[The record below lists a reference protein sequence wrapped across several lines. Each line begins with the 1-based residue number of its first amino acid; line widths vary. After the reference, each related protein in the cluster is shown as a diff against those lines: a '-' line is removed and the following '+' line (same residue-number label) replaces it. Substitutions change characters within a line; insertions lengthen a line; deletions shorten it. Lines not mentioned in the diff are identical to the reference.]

1 MTSCRTRDCFTL
13 VRHFTRFGNERFVN
27 EETKGTSMQPSTIA
41 IPRPVTERSMTLSAS
56 PLSEVPATNEAYSA
70 GISWA
75 AVIGGAFVS
84 ASLSLV
90 LLALGTGLGF
100 SMGSTW
106 WNVGA
111 GASTIGKAAI
121 AWFIVTE
128 ILASA
133 LGGYLAGR
141 LRTKWVQVH
150 TDEVYFRDTAHG
162 LLVWALGLVVTAS
175 LLGAAAT
182 SIAGGASQ
190 RNASAAMATGADTSL
205 VNPNAYFVDSL
216 FRSDGAGTQTADV
229 AQRAEVERILSRA
242 MRQGAMP
249 ATDQAYLAQLVS
261 ARTGLNSSDAENRVS
276 QVFADAQQSAENA
289 RKTLAHLS
297 LWLFV
302 ALLSGAFCAS
312 YAGTI
317 GGKQRDFVRA

>member
-1 MTSCRTRDCFTL
+1 
-13 VRHFTRFGNERFVN
+13 
-27 EETKGTSMQPSTIA
+27 MQPSA
-41 IPRPVTERSMTLSAS
+41 VAVPRSVVELPTTV
-56 PLSEVPATNEAYSA
+56 SESTSRNESYTA

-90 LLALGTGLGF
+90 LLSLGTGLGL
-100 SMGSTW
+100 SMGSPW

-111 GASTIGKAAI
+111 GAATIGRSAI

-150 TDEVYFRDTAHG
+150 SDEVYFRDTAHG

-182 SIAGGASQ
+182 SIAGGATQ
-190 RNASAAMATGADTSL
+190 RNANSATPAGADASL
-205 VNPNAYFVDSL
+205 SNPNAYFVDTL
-216 FRSDGAGTQTADV
+216 FRSSVAV
-229 AQRAEVERILSRA
+229 AQTGDAAERGEATRIFARALG
-242 MRQGAMP
+242 QGAMSE
-249 ATDQAYLAQLVS
+249 ADKTYLAQLIS
-261 ARTGLNSSDAENRVS
+261 AKTGLNQGDAESRVS
-276 QVFADAQQSAENA
+276 QVFAEAQQSADNA

-302 ALLSGAFCAS
+302 ALLAGAFCSS
-312 YAGTI
+312 YAGTV
-317 GGKQRDFVRA
+317 GGRQRDLVKA